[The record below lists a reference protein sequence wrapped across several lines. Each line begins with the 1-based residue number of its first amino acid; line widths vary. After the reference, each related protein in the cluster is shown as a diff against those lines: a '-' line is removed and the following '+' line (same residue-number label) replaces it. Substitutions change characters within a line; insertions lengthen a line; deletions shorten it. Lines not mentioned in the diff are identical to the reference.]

1 LTNRP
6 SLLVVDIDGTLI
18 NQAGAI
24 SEADKQVLARVV
36 EAGIRVSLSTG
47 RVSQACRSVIKLLS
61 LDGYHVFS
69 DGALVSD
76 PQGDREVYVEP
87 IPRKLVK
94 EIVDFIHEHEMR
106 IDLYSSRKFFV
117 ERDDWATD
125 IRRKFFGLEPTLT
138 DLDNV
143 WQSERIIK
151 GTLVVRSPEEK
162 AQAAGLRDHF
172 EGRLNF
178 SSTMT
183 PAYPDIDFINVISR
197 EVSKGKAL
205 DELASFLGVTLSE
218 VIAIGNGDNDVSL
231 LSTAG
236 MGIAMGNSPDD
247 LKAVAD
253 HVVPDVEHSGVAVAI
268 EKYVL

>member
-1 LTNRP
+1 MTNR
-6 SLLVVDIDGTLI
+6 SGLLVVDIDGTLI

-24 SEADKQVLARVV
+24 SEADRQALAGAI

-47 RVSQACRSVIKLLS
+47 RVSQACRTVIKLLS

-69 DGALVSD
+69 DGALVAD
-76 PQGDREVYVEP
+76 PQGEREVYVEP
-87 IPRKLVK
+87 LPRELVK
-94 EIVDFIHEHEMR
+94 ETVDFIHEHEMR
-106 IDLYSSRKFFV
+106 IDFYSSRQFFV
-117 ERDDWATD
+117 ERDDWVTD

-143 WQSERIIK
+143 WQNERIIK
-151 GTLVVRSPEEK
+151 GTLVVRSAEEK
-162 AQAAGLRDHF
+162 SRAARFRDHF

-183 PAYPDIDFINVISR
+183 PAYPDVDFINVISPK
-197 EVSKGKAL
+197 VSKGRAL
-205 DELASFLGVTLSE
+205 DELASFLGVALSG
-218 VIAIGNGDNDVSL
+218 VIAIGNGENDISL

-236 MGIAMGNSPDD
+236 TGIAMGNSPDE

-253 HVVPDVEHSGVAVAI
+253 HVVPDVEHSGVAVAV
-268 EKYVL
+268 EKYVI

>member
-1 LTNRP
+1 
-6 SLLVVDIDGTLI
+6 VDIDGTLI
-18 NQAGAI
+18 NQAGTI
-24 SEADKQVLARVV
+24 SEADRQALARVTGK
-36 EAGIRVSLSTG
+36 GIRVSLSTG
-47 RVSQACRSVIKLLS
+47 RVSQACRSVIRLLS

-69 DGALVSD
+69 DGALVAD
-76 PQGDREVYVEP
+76 PRSDREVYVEP
-87 IPRKLVK
+87 IPRELVK
-94 EIVDFIHEHEMR
+94 EIIDFIHVHEMR

-117 ERDDWATD
+117 ERDDWTTD

-143 WQSERIIK
+143 WQNERIIK
-151 GTLVVRSPEEK
+151 GTLVVRSLEEK
-162 AQAAGLRDHF
+162 AQAARFCDHF